1 MQDTPKDTRRVA
13 AAELSQ
19 FIERYERLEA
29 KKKDIADLQKEVMAE
44 AKGRG

>member
-29 KKKDIADLQKEVMAE
+29 KKKILRIFRK
-44 AKGRG
+44 K